1 MTWSGD
7 ISRMGQLGDRLAD
20 LARLPSRVSAR
31 VAEDIG
37 AAIQSEF
44 DGGQDPYGNAWQKL
58 APATLD
64 RGRTPPPLTDSGAMR
79 GSLRV
84 SPLPRAGVGI
94 TIDHPAAP
102 HQTGW
107 SGPQGSG
114 PARPILP
121 AGVMPATWNRAIR
134 EACEDEFGKVAR

>member
-1 MTWSGD
+1 MTFSGD
-7 ISRMGQLGDRLAD
+7 LGAMGQLAARIGD

-31 VAEDIG
+31 VAEDID

-44 DGGQDPYGNAWQKL
+44 DGGHDPYGKAWEAL

-79 GSLRV
+79 ASLV
-84 SPLPRAGVGI
+84 VAPLPRAGVGI
-94 TIDHPAAP
+94 QIAHPAAP

-107 SGPQGSG
+107 SGPQGTG

-121 AGVMPATWNRAIR
+121 AGVMPATWNEAIR
-134 EACEDEFGKVAR
+134 TACEDEFGRAVR